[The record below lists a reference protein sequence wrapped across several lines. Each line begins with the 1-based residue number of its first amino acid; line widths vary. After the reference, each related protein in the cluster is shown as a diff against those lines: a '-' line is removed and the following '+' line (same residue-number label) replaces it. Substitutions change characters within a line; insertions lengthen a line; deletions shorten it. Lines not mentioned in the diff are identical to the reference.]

1 MSLSFAQPCALGLC
15 KCLGVI
21 YPASHDA
28 IAKYQHSDCLAGAKI
43 LQKKAFV
50 KSILR
55 KVNSFLVL
63 TIEISRKKCCH
74 LKKSTF
80 LKADLRNLVL

>member
-15 KCLGVI
+15 KCLCVI

-55 KVNSFLVL
+55 KGYSFFVL
-63 TIEISRKKCCH
+63 TIEIRQKKCFH

-80 LKADLRNLVL
+80 FAKRI